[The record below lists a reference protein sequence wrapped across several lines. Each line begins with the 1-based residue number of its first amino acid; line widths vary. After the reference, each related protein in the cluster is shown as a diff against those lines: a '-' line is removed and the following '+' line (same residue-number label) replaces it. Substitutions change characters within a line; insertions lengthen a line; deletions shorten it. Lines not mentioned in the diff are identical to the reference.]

1 MARQLQITLPEDT
14 MQLLDQRKEL
24 LLEQKEI

>member
-24 LLEQKEI
+24 LLEHKEI

>member
-1 MARQLQITLPEDT
+1 MTRQLQITLPEDT